1 MNPINKSYSNLSN
14 NYVGL
19 KNKPQVPQEP
29 ETAQVPKPSMNS
41 TDTVAFKGVINAQA
55 GKEAAK
61 KAVPF
66 LATAGAAILGFLG
79 VSKYKKEEPVAAPKE
94 NLHDLMQA
102 RHKQMEE
109 NLAKLNNELVVI
121 ALDTPYDILSY
132 SGVDNY
138 ICVYG
143 YQKATVI
150 ALSRYLNG
158 EFKAVGVCPVEAVK

>member
-1 MNPINKSYSNLSN
+1 MSNVKTSNYSRSASF
-14 NYVGL
+14 V
-19 KNKPQVPQEP
+19 
-29 ETAQVPKPSMNS
+29 NS
-41 TDTVAFKGVINAQA
+41 
-55 GKEAAK
+55 
-61 KAVPF
+61 
-66 LATAGAAILGFLG
+66 
-79 VSKYKKEEPVAAPKE
+79 
-94 NLHDLMQA
+94 
-102 RHKQMEE
+102 
-109 NLAKLNNELVVI
+109 LAKLNNELVVI